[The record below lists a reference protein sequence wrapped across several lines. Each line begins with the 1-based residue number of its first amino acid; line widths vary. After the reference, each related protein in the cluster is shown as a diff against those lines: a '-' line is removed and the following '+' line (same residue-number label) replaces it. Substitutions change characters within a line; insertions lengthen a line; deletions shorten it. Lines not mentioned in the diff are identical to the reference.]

1 MFIGRRKKKSKGCLC
16 RRACKIS
23 VIILIIAAIISMISG
38 NVESTIVI
46 FAVITMNAILGTVQ
60 HEKAEKSLASLKTLS
75 APTAKVLRGGVKG
88 EIPSAQVVKGDIL
101 LLEAGD
107 MVTADGRILES
118 YSLQVNES
126 SLTGESTNV
135 EKKTVVLARRHRET
149 DQYNY
154 SRVSGNRGTCGCTG
168 DSYGHGESD
177 REIARL

>member
-1 MFIGRRKKKSKGCLC
+1 MKEWYQMREDEVLEALGSDANGLSSEKAEALLKTHGENVLRETKKKSVWRVFAEQFADLL
-16 RRACKIS
+16 

-38 NVESTIVI
+38 NVESTVVI

-135 EKKTVVLARRHRET
+135 EK
-149 DQYNY
+149 
-154 SRVSGNRGTCGCTG
+154 
-168 DSYGHGESD
+168 
-177 REIARL
+177 